1 MKTTGDIPK
10 GRRGHSAAVV
20 GNRMLVLGGHD
31 EDNYFNDLYCLNFE
45 NAEWKQVSLKATVPR
60 MAYHQCVTLGT
71 SVLIYGGKRKNGST
85 TKVIT
90 IAAIIKYVACLLMN
104 ALRMFG
110 KSSLASDTT
119 KDLTKTRSTARL
131 TL

>member
-90 IAAIIKYVACLLMN
+90 PAPKII
-104 ALRMFG
+104 
-110 KSSLASDTT
+110 
-119 KDLTKTRSTARL
+119 
-131 TL
+131 

>member
-60 MAYHQCVTLGT
+60 MAYHQVVTLGT

-85 TKVIT
+85 TKVT
-90 IAAIIKYVACLLMN
+90 
-104 ALRMFG
+104 
-110 KSSLASDTT
+110 
-119 KDLTKTRSTARL
+119 
-131 TL
+131 